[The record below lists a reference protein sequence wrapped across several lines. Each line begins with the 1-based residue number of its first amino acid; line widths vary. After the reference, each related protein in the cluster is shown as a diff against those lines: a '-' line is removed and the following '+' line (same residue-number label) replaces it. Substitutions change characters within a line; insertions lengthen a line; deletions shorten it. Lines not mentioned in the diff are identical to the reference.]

1 MPTSL
6 TRHARTRPVVLL
18 RILTALL
25 TAAAIVGAVPV
36 SAGAAQDLTAEQQFV
51 SLVNAERNSLT
62 LPSLR
67 PVKDVRDVAYAWST
81 VMASERRMYHNPNY
95 YNQFCC
101 WTRAAENV
109 GWTTVSDPNDPAA
122 VKEAVERL
130 HKAFMD
136 SDGHRANI
144 MNPLFDHVGIGVE
157 VRENSCPGGAYYTA
171 CLWATENFRQWDGT
185 EPNGGVQDPYAG
197 TKGSTTTA
205 TVSDA
210 IRPGGFDGNV
220 RTIERLGKTGSAAIQ
235 TSQARFGTDAASH
248 AMLTR
253 DDIFVDA
260 LSGTPL
266 AGDGPILFT
275 PSGSLSDAVRAELQR
290 ALPKGGT
297 VYLLGGENSL
307 TPAIVDAVRAA
318 GLTPVRL
325 SGPSRVSTATAIASE
340 VRRLYGDNG
349 KVAVARAWGTTA
361 DPNGPAAW
369 VDSITGG
376 AWAAANQVPV
386 LVSASATLSPEAAA
400 WLVSDAPASTVLLG
414 GEVSLS
420 QAVAAVVPSPKRVSG
435 PERTS
440 TAAAVSQSLWHIG
453 SSSSGRRFI
462 AIDGWAREG
471 WQAGLAAAGL
481 SADTGAPVL
490 LVNAD
495 PAVRP
500 EASRQLLAACGS
512 PAVDVLML
520 GNLSDSV
527 AGWIEGADGSSC

>member
-1 MPTSL
+1 MPTSI
-6 TRHARTRPVVLL
+6 TERPRTRTVVIL
-18 RILTALL
+18 RVMTAMLV
-25 TAAAIVGAVPV
+25 AAAVVAGVPN

-51 SLVNAERNSLT
+51 SLVNAERNKLAV
-62 LPSLR
+62 PSLR
-67 PVKDVRDVAYAWST
+67 PVKDVRDVAYSWST
-81 VMASERRMYHNPNY
+81 VMASERRMYHNPDY

-101 WTRAAENV
+101 WRRAAENV
-109 GWTTVSDPNDPAA
+109 GWTTVSDANDPAA

-130 HKAFMD
+130 HQAFMN

-157 VRENSCPGGAYYTA
+157 LRENSCPSGTYYTT
-171 CLWATENFRQWDGT
+171 CLWATENFRQWNGT
-185 EPNGGVQDPYAG
+185 DPNGGLQDPYAG
-197 TKGSTTTA
+197 TKGSTTTP

-210 IRPGGFDGNV
+210 VRPGGFDGNV

-235 TSQARFGTDAASH
+235 ASQARFGPDAAAH

-275 PSGSLSDAVRAELQR
+275 PSGSLPDAVRTELQR
-290 ALPKGGT
+290 VLPKNGT
-297 VYLLGGENSL
+297 VYLLGGEDSL

-318 GLTPVRL
+318 GLSPVRL
-325 SGPSRVSTATAIASE
+325 SGPSRVATATAIAGE

-349 KVAVARAWGTTA
+349 KVAIARAWGTA
-361 DPNGPAAW
+361 QDPNGPAAW

-400 WLVSDAPASTVLLG
+400 WLATDAPGSTILLG

-420 QAVAAVVPSPKRVSG
+420 KAVAAAVPAPKRVSG

-440 TAAAVSQSLWHIG
+440 TAAAVSQVLWQV
-453 SSSSGRRFI
+453 SPASSGRRFI
-462 AIDGWAREG
+462 AIDGWARDG

-500 EASRQLLAACGS
+500 EATRQLLATCGS
-512 PAVDVLML
+512 PAVDTLMV
-520 GNLSDSV
+520 GNLSDGV
-527 AGWIEGADGSSC
+527 AGWIEGADGSAC

>member
-1 MPTSL
+1 MLPSL
-6 TRHARTRPVVLL
+6 TGHARPLPVVIV
-18 RILTALL
+18 RVLTAMFV
-25 TAAAIVGAVPV
+25 AAAVVAAVPT

-51 SLVNAERNSLT
+51 ALVNAERNSLT

-67 PVKDVRDVAYAWST
+67 AVKDVRDVAYSWST
-81 VMASERRMYHNPNY
+81 VMASERRMYHNPSY

-101 WTRAAENV
+101 WMRAAENV
-109 GWTTVSDPNDPAA
+109 GWTTVSDANDPAA
-122 VKEAVERL
+122 IKEAVERL

-157 VRENSCPGGAYYTA
+157 VRENSCPSGTYYTT

-185 EPNGGVQDPYAG
+185 DPNGGLQDPYAG

-220 RTIERLGKTGSAAIQ
+220 RTIERLGKTGPAAIQ
-235 TSQARFGTDAASH
+235 ASQARFGADGAGH
-248 AMLTR
+248 ALLSR

-260 LSGTPL
+260 LSGAPL
-266 AGDGPILFT
+266 AGDGPMLFT
-275 PSGSLSDAVRAELQR
+275 PSDQLPNAVRAELQR
-290 ALPKGGT
+290 VLPAGGT
-297 VYLLGGENSL
+297 VYLLGGEESL
-307 TPAIVDAVRAA
+307 TPAIVDAVRKA
-318 GLTPVRL
+318 GLSPVRL

-349 KVAVARAWGTTA
+349 RVAIARAWGTTS

-376 AWAAANQVPV
+376 AWAAANHVPV
-386 LVSASATLSPEAAA
+386 LVSASASLSAEAAA
-400 WLVSDAPASTVLLG
+400 WLVSDAPASTILLG
-414 GEVSLS
+414 GENSLS
-420 QAVAAVVPSPKRVSG
+420 QAVAAVVPAPQRVSG

-440 TAAAVSQSLWHIG
+440 TAAAVSQALWRVG
-453 SSSSGRRFI
+453 PSSSSRRFI
-462 AIDGWAREG
+462 AIDGWARDG

-500 EASRQLLAACGS
+500 EPSRQLLATCGT
-512 PAVDVLML
+512 PAVDTLMV
-520 GNLSDSV
+520 GNLSDGV
-527 AGWIEGADGSSC
+527 AGWIEGADGSAC